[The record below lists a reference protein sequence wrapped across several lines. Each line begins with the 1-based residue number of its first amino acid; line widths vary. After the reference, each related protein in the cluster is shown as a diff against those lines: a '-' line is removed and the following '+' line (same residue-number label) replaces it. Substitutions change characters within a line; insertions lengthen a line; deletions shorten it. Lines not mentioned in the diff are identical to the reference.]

1 MKKIILLLYFILSIS
16 YSNAQTGN
24 RDSIIQ
30 LLKNDK
36 EDTSRVLHLA
46 DLSFEYVESK
56 PDTMMIL
63 ALQALELSRRI
74 GFLKGEAVS
83 LNRVGNA
90 YSSFSN
96 YPKGMEVFLQ
106 ALKINEKINNLDG
119 KQRNLNNIGNIY
131 REQED
136 YRQALNY
143 YFAAKLLAEQL
154 SNKRSISLYCD
165 NIALTYN
172 NLKIFDSARLYALQ
186 GYYIAYNIK
195 YSRLVGNTLNTL
207 GKIHFELG
215 QNNSALEHYRL
226 SIPYSIKAKN
236 DLRLSATFLDIAKL
250 FEKMG
255 QKDSILFYARQSL
268 LMAKE
273 KGIII
278 QVRDA
283 VRFLS
288 FYYRNRGN
296 SDSAFFYQDASIVA
310 NNSLFSQ
317 QKQRQLQTMAFDEK
331 LRQQEIEAAE
341 LKAKAERNHN
351 LQYAA
356 IAVGLITFIIL
367 FLVLSRSI
375 IVKQKFIEFFAILG
389 LLAVFEFINLFIH
402 PYLANIT
409 NNSPVLMLII
419 LIAIGA
425 LLIPLHHK
433 LEKWITKIMIEKNK
447 KIRLEAARKTIAT
460 LEPASAKASADKPTS
475 VKTSVGK
482 GEQTN

>member
-1 MKKIILLLYFILSIS
+1 MCICMTSLI
-16 YSNAQTGN
+16 AQTGN

-30 LLKNDK
+30 LLLNDK

-74 GFLKGEAVS
+74 GFLKGEAIS

-90 YSSFSN
+90 YGSFSN
-96 YPKGMEVFLQ
+96 YAKGMEVYLQ
-106 ALKINEKINNLDG
+106 ALQINEKINNLDG

-136 YRQALNY
+136 YRQALEY
-143 YFAAKLLAEQL
+143 YFAAKRLAEQL
-154 SNKRSISLYCD
+154 GNKLVISVVCD

-172 NLKIFDSARLYALQ
+172 NLKIFDSARLYAQQ
-186 GYYIAYNIK
+186 GYNIAYNIN

-226 SIPYSIKAKN
+226 SIPYSKEAKN
-236 DLRLSATFLDIAKL
+236 DLRLSEIFLDIAKL
-250 FEKMG
+250 FEKIR

-268 LMAKE
+268 LLAKE
-273 KGIII
+273 RGFTE

-288 FYYRNRGN
+288 FYYRKFNA
-296 SDSAFFYQDASIVA
+296 DSAFFYQDASIVA
-310 NNSLFSQ
+310 NNSIFSQ
-317 QKQRQLQTMAFDEK
+317 QKQRQFQSLAFDEK
-331 LRQQEIEAAE
+331 LRQQEIEVAA
-341 LKAKAERNHN
+341 LKAKEERNHN

-409 NNSPVLMLII
+409 NHSPVLMLLI

-447 KIRLEAARKTIAT
+447 KIRLAAAKKTIAT
-460 LEPASAKASADKPTS
+460 LE
-475 VKTSVGK
+475 
-482 GEQTN
+482 GETN